1 MLMLLKRNKA
11 YFAPCA
17 AVAVLACGLAGAPML
32 AQSHPGGM
40 QTPTPSQPSTAPG
53 TQGPNQTLVNQQ
65 AMNDQQFL
73 RKALEG
79 GEAEVQLGQ
88 LAQQKSQS
96 DDVKQFAQKMVDDH
110 TQLNNQIEPI
120 AKQLGVAE
128 PKGPSKKDKQLMEK
142 LSALS
147 GPQFDEE
154 YIRAMVKD
162 HKEDLRE
169 FKDEAQMTQ
178 DINVRRAATEGTT
191 LISAHLQHIEQ
202 IAQSHNVEA
211 NGR

>member
-1 MLMLLKRNKA
+1 MLLVQNKA
-11 YFAPCA
+11 HFASGA
-17 AVAVLACGLAGAPML
+17 ALAVLACGLAAAPML

-40 QTPTPSQPSTAPG
+40 PAQSPAQPSTIPG
-53 TQGPNQTLVNQQ
+53 SQGQDPGLLNQQ
-65 AMNDQQFL
+65 AVNDQQFL

-79 GEAEVQLGQ
+79 GAAEVQLGQ

-110 TQLNNQIEPI
+110 SQLDKQIEPI

-128 PKGPSKKDKQLMEK
+128 PNGLSKKDKQLLEK
-142 LSALS
+142 LEALS
-147 GPQFDEE
+147 GAQFDEE

-178 DINVRRAATEGTT
+178 DVNVKRAAMEGST
-191 LISAHLQHIEQ
+191 LISEHLQHIQQ

-211 NGR
+211 DRK